1 MFKRIKYKDLEEMNF
16 QNMTVEELRKLKPV
30 LGKLLT
36 KENKKINKALQ
47 KGMEST
53 ELKAKKQNLC
63 EIEKRWDQALVI
75 KLYEGVAHAD

>member
-30 LGKLLT
+30 LEQLLT
-36 KENKKINKALQ
+36 KENIKINKALR

-53 ELKAKKQNLC
+53 ELKAKKQSLC
-63 EIEKRWDQALVI
+63 EIEERWDQALVI
-75 KLYEGVAHAD
+75 KLYEGEKSC

>member
-16 QNMTVEELRKLKPV
+16 QNMTVEELRELKPV
-30 LGKLLT
+30 LGHILT

-53 ELKAKKQNLC
+53 ELKAKKQILC

-75 KLYEGVAHAD
+75 KLYEGEKSC

>member
-36 KENKKINKALQ
+36 KENKKINKALK

-63 EIEKRWDQALVI
+63 EIEKRWDHALVI
-75 KLYEGVAHAD
+75 KLYEGEKSC